1 MRIMAEG
8 VADSRGNIAGGG
20 LGEEGRPPEPAADP
34 IKAPKGWTWDRRG
47 HEWVPRK
54 RAAPSAAG
62 QDGSGNG
69 PGAAPPDGDQAA
81 EQAGGDP
88 PPAWQRDEVQDAA
101 ADAAPPFELTG
112 DDRADVQAL
121 IALLYAPIAE
131 PLAEVDPYCFGSL
144 AEAGTVEDMTG
155 AITDIVARSERISK
169 WALSATGLM
178 PWVKIATILRP
189 VGVAVWR
196 HHIVHSVE
204 VDLDREART
213 MNVRAREWDEQ
224 YPVPDQAAA

>member
-1 MRIMAEG
+1 MAEG
-8 VADSRGNIAGGG
+8 VADSRGQIAGGG
-20 LGEEGRPPEPAADP
+20 IGDEGRPPEPAADP

-47 HEWVPRK
+47 REWVPRK

-62 QDGSGNG
+62 PDESGNG
-69 PGAAPPDGDQAA
+69 PGAAPASDGDQAA

-88 PPAWQRDEVQDAA
+88 PPAWQRDDVQQQAA
-101 ADAAPPFELTG
+101 EQAPAFELTG

-121 IALLYAPIAE
+121 IALLYEPIVE
-131 PLAEVDPYCFGSL
+131 PLAEFDPYCFGTL

-189 VGVAVWR
+189 VTMAAWR
-196 HHIVHSVE
+196 HHVVHSVQVE
-204 VDLDREART
+204 LDREKRT
-213 MNVRAREWDEQ
+213 MNVKAREWDEQ